1 MYKYI
6 VKNSKLKNYLS
17 SLGLRYEA
25 NPNITNV
32 YIFKFSLDEHYL
44 FYRALSFYC
53 EFEKEKNYPLYKM

>member
-17 SLGLRYEA
+17 SLGFRYEV

-32 YIFKFSLDEHYL
+32 YIFNFSLDEHYL

-53 EFEKEKNYPLYKM
+53 EFEKERNYPLYKM